1 MVFHPQ
7 HSKSGILGFVPGWLP
22 SPTSMFRSRSRESLM
37 AGKEDEFVQRRQSS
51 SQVARDGI
59 RSGSDSDSVLA
70 ECGKRISAD
79 ADRNQQKPPAHRTK
93 IA

>member
-1 MVFHPQ
+1 
-7 HSKSGILGFVPGWLP
+7 
-22 SPTSMFRSRSRESLM
+22 M

-93 IA
+93 IAYDDTCRGVITHDNLCC